1 MQPEPKTL
9 LFTTAP
15 RRFEGTFQSQNNL
28 MVPHTARGS
37 HVTTLTRTPLSTENL
52 NLVTLRAKVADY
64 HSSGRSNE
72 ARGEPRWE
80 ASAPN
85 THQVKKE
92 KCKKSKTSN
101 IAHHKRSEG
110 TRTEAT
116 ADIYELLQK
125 LHSYDKEKECGD
137 ALTQVYQATGSGSGS
152 AQSSAR

>member
-9 LFTTAP
+9 Q

-28 MVPHTARGS
+28 MVPHSARDS

-64 HSSGRSNE
+64 HSSGRFNE

-80 ASAPN
+80 TSAPN
-85 THQVKKE
+85 THQAKKE
-92 KCKKSKTSN
+92 KCKKSKTT
-101 IAHHKRSEG
+101 HHKRSEG
-110 TRTEAT
+110 TRTEAA

-137 ALTQVYQATGSGSGS
+137 ALTQVYTATGS